1 MLAQEP
7 EFKPHTAKKK
17 KKKKEGKNIG
27 EGAKAGKK

>member
-1 MLAQEP
+1 LHKSLSSNHILP
-7 EFKPHTAKKK
+7 KKK